1 MQIKKHLLL
10 ILLLTLLIGSLYAQK
25 EENIIDEV
33 IWVVGDE
40 AILRS
45 DIEDIL
51 LDAKARGITLPK
63 NPYCS
68 LPEQIAVEKLFV
80 HQAAIDSIEINETNI
95 RQMVNREI
103 DRYVAQVGSIS
114 KAEEKLKKPVSQL
127 REEMFQRQKKQALA
141 QQMQMQLVKSVE
153 ATPAEIRRYY
163 NQMPT
168 DSFPTIPPQVELQIL
183 SLRPPIPTEE
193 INRVKETLRN
203 YTQRAKNDPTEFSL
217 LARLYSEDIES
228 AKRGGELGFAGRG
241 DYDTNFAD
249 VAYSLQR
256 PNQISRIVESKFGY
270 HIIQLIEK
278 RGDKS
283 NFRHILLRPK
293 ISIETQNKGLQKLD
307 SLSNQIRQGKITF
320 EQAVLQFSEDKNTK
334 MNAGLM
340 MKLNPYTGLATAKFE
355 YKDLPAEVAR
365 ETYEMKVGEIS
376 DAFTMIDQATG
387 YELVAVVKVKSK
399 IPSHKANMQDDY
411 QLLKT
416 ILEEKKKTE
425 FLNQWIAKKQRET
438 YIRIDAAYRNCQF
451 EHKGWIKND
460 NQ

>member
-1 MQIKKHLLL
+1 MQLKTY
-10 ILLLTLLIGSLYAQK
+10 LLLTLLTLTIGSTYAQK
-25 EENIIDEV
+25 KENIIDQV

-45 DIEDIL
+45 DIEDII
-51 LDAKARGITLPK
+51 LDAKARGVTLPS
-63 NPYCS
+63 NPYCT

-80 HQAAIDSIEINETNI
+80 HQAIIDSIQISETHI

-103 DRYVAQVGSIS
+103 DNYVAQVGSIT

-127 REEMFQRQKKQALA
+127 REEMFQRQKNQALA
-141 QQMQMQLVKSVE
+141 QQMQMELVKSVE

-163 NQMPT
+163 SQMTP

-183 SLRPPIPTEE
+183 SLKPPIPATEIE
-193 INRVKETLRN
+193 RVKQQLRD

-217 LARLYSEDIES
+217 LARLYSEDLES
-228 AKRGGELGFAGRG
+228 AKRGGELGFSGRG
-241 DYDTNFAD
+241 NYDVDFAD
-249 VAYSLQR
+249 VAYSLQK
-256 PNQISRIVESKFGY
+256 PNQISKIVESKFGY

-293 ISIETQNKGLQKLD
+293 VSQETQLQGLHKLD
-307 SLSNQIRQGKITF
+307 SIAQQIREGKMSF
-320 EQAVLQFSEDKNTK
+320 ERAVIQFSEDKNTK

-340 MKLNPYTGLATAKFE
+340 MQMNPYTGMVTAKFE
-355 YKDLPAEVAR
+355 YKNLPPEVAKQ
-365 ETYEMKVGEIS
+365 TYTMKTGEVS
-376 DAFTMIDQATG
+376 DAFIMIDQATG
-387 YELVAVVKVKSK
+387 YELVAIVKVKSK

-416 ILEEKKKTE
+416 ILEEKKKTT
-425 FLNQWIAKKQRET
+425 FLNEWIAKKQRET
-438 YIRIDAAYRNCQF
+438 YIRIDPNYRNCEF

-460 NQ
+460 KP